1 MKKLFFFAAAMIA
14 AVTVNAG
21 GTVDYTGMVSESEYT
36 IANTTLNSA
45 STETQKIYDMS
56 AVGADCTWYKNGADF
71 AEFHITNTSEAKK
84 KIFTVNLNK
93 SDATNKDAAC
103 PEFGGKNGTI
113 YLKGLQAGD
122 VIKMVVACKSAYDPT
137 KEPSKQSE
145 GKISIVAADKSTVIG
160 EILTLPYKDKEMAG
174 IDPDYDSNGY
184 CWKTFE
190 VTVTSE
196 MFSTTDNLV
205 YVKDKGAGFRV
216 KSIQAG
222 ASTAI
227 FDVESGAKAVKKM
240 IDGQIVIEKGGKL
253 YNALGAEL

>member
-1 MKKLFFFAAAMIA
+1 MKKLFFFAAAMLA
-14 AVTVNAG
+14 ATTVNAG

-36 IANTTLNSA
+36 IANTSLNEA
-45 STETQKIYDMS
+45 STETQKIYDIV
-56 AVGADCTWYKNGADF
+56 ANADCTWFKNGADF
-71 AEFHITNTSEAKK
+71 AEFHITNTSNKS

-122 VIKMVVACKSAYDPT
+122 VIKMVVACKSAYNPEKPT
-137 KEPSKQSE
+137 EGP
-145 GKISIVAADKSTVIG
+145 GKISVVGSDKIQIIG
-160 EILTLPYKDKEMAG
+160 ESLVLPYKDKEMYG
-174 IDPDYDSNGY
+174 IDDDYDKNGY

-190 VTVTSE
+190 VTVTSD
-196 MFSTTDNLV
+196 MFSTTENLV
-205 YVKDKGAGFRV
+205 YVKDKEMGFRV

-227 FDVESGAKAVKKM
+227 FDVESDAKAVKVL
-240 IDGQIVIEKGGKL
+240 DENGQIVILKGDRR

>member
-1 MKKLFFFAAAMIA
+1 
-14 AVTVNAG
+14 
-21 GTVDYTGMVSESEYT
+21 
-36 IANTTLNSA
+36 
-45 STETQKIYDMS
+45 
-56 AVGADCTWYKNGADF
+56 
-71 AEFHITNTSEAKK
+71 
-84 KIFTVNLNK
+84 LNK

-122 VIKMVVACKSAYDPT
+122 KIKMVVACKSAYNSEKPT
-137 KEPSKQSE
+137 EGP
-145 GKISIVAADKSTVIG
+145 GKISVVGSDKVSIIG
-160 EILTLPYKDKEMAG
+160 ESLVLPFKDKDMAG

-205 YVKDKGAGFRV
+205 YVKDKEMGFRV

-222 ASTAI
+222 AATAI
-227 FDVESGAKAVKKM
+227 FDVESDAKAVKVL
-240 IDGQIVIEKGGKL
+240 DENGQIVILKGGRR

>member
-36 IANTTLNSA
+36 IANTSLNSA
-45 STETQKIYDMS
+45 STETQKIYDI
-56 AVGADCTWYKNGADF
+56 AANADCTWFKNGADF
-71 AEFHITNTSEAKK
+71 AEFHITNSAAKT

-122 VIKMVVACKSAYDPT
+122 VIKMVVACKSAYDPN
-137 KEPSKQSE
+137 KDASQQSE
-145 GKISIVAADKSTVIG
+145 GKISIVAADKTTVIG
-160 EILTLPYKDKEMAG
+160 EVLTLPYKDKDMYG
-174 IDPDYDSNGY
+174 IDDEYDKNGY

-190 VTVTSE
+190 RTVTSD
-196 MFSTTDNLV
+196 MFSTTENLV
-205 YVKDKGAGFRV
+205 YVKDKGAGYRV

-227 FDVESGAKAVKKM
+227 FDVESGAKAVKVL
-240 IDGQIVIEKGGKL
+240 DENGQIVILKGDRR
-253 YNALGAEL
+253 YYALGAEL

>member
-1 MKKLFFFAAAMIA
+1 MKKLFFFAAAMLA

-21 GTVDYTGMVSESEYT
+21 GTVDYTGMVSDSEYT
-36 IANTTLNSA
+36 FANGTLNSA
-45 STETQKIYDMS
+45 STETQKIYDIV
-56 AVGADCTWYKNGADF
+56 AEADFTWYKNGADF
-71 AEFHITNTSEAKK
+71 AEFHITNSSAKQ
-84 KIFTVNLNK
+84 KIFSVNLNK

-122 VIKMVVACKSAYDPT
+122 VIRMVVACKSAFDPN
-137 KEPSKQSE
+137 KDASKQSE
-145 GKISIVAADKSTVIG
+145 GKISIVAADKTTVIG
-160 EILTLPYKDKEMAG
+160 EVLTLPYKDKEMAG

-227 FDVESGAKAVKKM
+227 FDVESGAKAVKVL
-240 IDGQIVIEKGGKL
+240 DENGQIVILKGGRR